1 MHLVYGN
8 RIANGSILRVVMVGV
23 VKLVSQKTR
32 CFVVE
37 IEDSFTVFETEEA
50 GDVETGDVIEGDL
63 LSATCESAVNHT
75 KDVEIDVYVRDIVT
89 TLTAAEALLD
99 GE

>member
-1 MHLVYGN
+1 
-8 RIANGSILRVVMVGV
+8 MVGV
-23 VKLVSQKTR
+23 VKRVSQEAR

-50 GDVETGDVIEGDL
+50 GDVETGDVETGDVIEGDL
-63 LSATCESAVNHT
+63 LSATCESVVNHT